1 VLTTMLVFSGIGA
14 MWAGTVKQAGRAL
27 RVAVLV
33 ALACGA
39 LALLGVRPA
48 VLAALDLPW
57 LVRAGM
63 LVVAL
68 APISLAL
75 GFPFP
80 LGLDR
85 FQQEGPALLPWAW
98 ALNGAFSVVATP
110 LANLLGHGAGLSW
123 LLASG
128 LVCYCAAATAWPRTR
143 S

>member
-1 VLTTMLVFSGIGA
+1 VRL
-14 MWAGTVKQAGRAL
+14 AGDVPAL
-27 RVAVLV
+27 
-33 ALACGA
+33 
-39 LALLGVRPA
+39 PA
-48 VLAALDLPW
+48 PVQIPPLALDLPA
-57 LVRAGM
+57 LPFQLALALGQAA

-123 LLASG
+123 LLAAG
-128 LVCYCAAATAWPRTR
+128 MVCYAGALIAWPRER
-143 S
+143 P

>member
-1 VLTTMLVFSGIGA
+1 VLT
-14 MWAGTVKQAGRAL
+14 
-27 RVAVLV
+27 
-33 ALACGA
+33 
-39 LALLGVRPA
+39 
-48 VLAALDLPW
+48 ALDLPW
-57 LVRAGM
+57 ALRAALLV
-63 LVVAL
+63 LAL

-123 LLASG
+123 LLAAG
-128 LVCYCAAATAWPRTR
+128 MVCYAAAALAWPKERP
-143 S
+143 

>member
-1 VLTTMLVFSGIGA
+1 
-14 MWAGTVKQAGRAL
+14 MWAGTVRQAGRAL

-48 VLAALDLPW
+48 VLATLDLPW
-57 LVRAGM
+57 AVRAAI

-123 LLASG
+123 LLAAG
-128 LVCYCAAATAWPRTR
+128 MVCYCAAALAWPRTR
-143 S
+143 R